1 MTFKYIFSIAILLVA
16 GSKLEAQNV
25 GIGTTAPKRT
35 FVVRNDS
42 TGANT
47 VVAELASSS
56 GDKNFH
62 LVTTKGDG
70 LNISGSVVTKIGMLY
85 GDANANHNTYLRF
98 HRGNGIVGG
107 FLSFSTDTD
116 MERMRIDASGN
127 VGIGTTAPA
136 QKLQV
141 QVDNNGFNIPLLI
154 QNLNGTQ
161 NGATANGNNSVGIGF
176 LNEGG
181 GNWYKAAITHERTG
195 AFGIGKLHFLV
206 NGTADANPAT
216 FADTRM
222 TVTSAGVG
230 IGTTTPNASALLDV
244 TSANKGFLPPRVAL
258 TGPNDV
264 STIPNPVAALTVYN
278 TTTSKLN
285 VWDGSTWTAPI
296 NTTEQPY
303 QNPTV
308 TFNYTGNVQPY
319 IVPQNVFAITVDATG
334 AAGGN
339 TFFGAGGK
347 GGRVQTT
354 LTVTPG
360 ETLNIYVGRSGG
372 FGTQANGTSGGYN
385 GGGSTVGYTGGGGGA
400 TDIRRNGTAL
410 SNRILVAG
418 GGGGA
423 PYFNISELGG
433 AGGGLVGGSTSGGIT
448 GGSQTAGGNIGGT
461 LGQGSNGVINGTGG
475 GGGGGYY
482 GGGGTYDEVIG
493 GGGGSSFVIAIG
505 SAGTLHTQGYQSGN
519 ASLTIVPNLAY
530 PQPAIGVANLTGT
543 LPAINGNAL
552 TNLNAANLTGTINGA
567 RLPNPLPAID
577 GNALTNLNA
586 ANLTGT
592 INGARLPNPLPAI
605 DGNALTNLS
614 AANLTGTINGARL
627 PNPLPAIDGNAL
639 TNLNMANLTGTWAN
653 QSQTTNG
660 YVKMG
665 GLILQWGTVAYTTW
679 SGIGVN
685 FPIAFP
691 NNVFSITTNVND
703 VGGGPGG
710 NTPCKTTAITNASFN
725 IRGQQ
730 SWSGTDNSTLIKWI
744 AIGN

>member
-1 MTFKYIFSIAILLVA
+1 MTFKYIFSLTILLVA
-16 GSKLEAQNV
+16 GIKAEAQNV

-42 TGANT
+42 TSANT

-70 LNISGSVVTKIGMLY
+70 LNISGSVVTKIGLLY
-85 GDANANHNTYLRF
+85 GDANANHNAYLRF

-116 MERMRIDASGN
+116 MERMRIDANGN
-127 VGIGTTAPA
+127 VGIGTSAPA

-230 IGTTTPNASALLDV
+230 IGTTTPNESALLDV

-258 TGPNDV
+258 TGSNDV
-264 STIPNPVAALTVYN
+264 TTIPNPVAALTVYN
-278 TTTSKLN
+278 TNTRKLN

-339 TFFGAGGK
+339 TLYGAGGK

-360 ETLNIYVGRSGG
+360 ETLNIYVGSSGG
-372 FGTQANGTSGGYN
+372 FGTRITGAPGGYN
-385 GGGSTVGYTGGGGGA
+385 GGGSSYGYTAGGGGA

-423 PYFNISELGG
+423 GYYDSAVGLGG
-433 AGGGLVGGSTSGGIT
+433 AGGGLVGGSSSGGGIT

-461 LGQGSNGVINGTGG
+461 LGQGSNSVFNSTDG

-482 GGGGTYDEVIG
+482 GGGGTNNSARG
-493 GGGGSSFVIAIG
+493 GGGGSSFVVAIG
-505 SAGTLHTQGYQSGN
+505 SAGTLHTQGYQLGN
-519 ASLTIVPNLAY
+519 ASLTIVPNLVY
-530 PQPAIGVANLTGT
+530 PQPVIGVANLTGT
-543 LPAINGNAL
+543 LPAIDGNAL

-605 DGNALTNLS
+605 DGNALTNL
-614 AANLTGTINGARL
+614 
-627 PNPLPAIDGNAL
+627 
-639 TNLNMANLTGTWAN
+639 NMANLTGTWAN

-665 GLILQWGTVAYTTW
+665 GLILQWGTVPYTTW

-703 VGGGPGG
+703 VAGGPGG

-725 IRGQQ
+725 IRGQAA
-730 SWSGTDNSTLIKWI
+730 WSGTDNSTLIKWI